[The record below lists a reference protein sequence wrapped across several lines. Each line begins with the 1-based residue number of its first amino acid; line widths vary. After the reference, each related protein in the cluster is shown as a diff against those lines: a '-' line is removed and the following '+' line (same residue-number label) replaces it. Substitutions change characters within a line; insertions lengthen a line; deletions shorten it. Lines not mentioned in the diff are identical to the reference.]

1 LVPFTEPDRTT
12 LDQTCSEIGA
22 LKDDIN
28 KLSVAQC
35 DKDPFLKDQKALYAI
50 CSRLQREYNTIDP
63 EVLHSTY
70 QDLVERL
77 NELNFK
83 WDSFKDSV
91 ISSKN

>member
-1 LVPFTEPDRTT
+1 MPSFTEPDRNT

-22 LKDDIN
+22 LKYDIN

-35 DKDPFLKDQKALYAI
+35 DKDPFLKDQKILYAI

-63 EVLHSTY
+63 EVLLSTY
-70 QDLVERL
+70 KDLVDRL

-91 ISSKN
+91 NSSKS